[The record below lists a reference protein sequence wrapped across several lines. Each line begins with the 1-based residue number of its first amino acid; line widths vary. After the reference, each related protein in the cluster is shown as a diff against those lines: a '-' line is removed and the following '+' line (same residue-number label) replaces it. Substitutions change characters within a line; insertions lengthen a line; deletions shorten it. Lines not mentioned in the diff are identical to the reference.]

1 MELRGEWQRLIAMQ
15 RSTAGAC
22 VIALRLRSL
31 RCGNGRT
38 GVRAASMGRVTLAGA
53 DAGRGSAIR
62 LGDYS
67 GENSKEGGMRCNE
80 HCAMYVDV
88 TLAGGVLHM
97 CPVA

>member
-53 DAGRGSAIR
+53 DAGRARRFGWETIAGKTPR
-62 LGDYS
+62 
-67 GENSKEGGMRCNE
+67 KEG
-80 HCAMYVDV
+80 
-88 TLAGGVLHM
+88 
-97 CPVA
+97 